1 MRKFRSLPP
10 PSKEE
15 SELLAKI
22 QKEIGIGDYEKWR
35 KKNEKE
41 LDTLNLKDNGSTEQT
56 IAQMALIR
64 KKLALAEKF
73 PQFLTKSEVQGPPA
87 PSVAPAV
94 PTPSPVE
101 VKKKAA
107 EAAVEKESTKEF
119 TEFKARLHGTPPE
132 SASKIFEEM
141 QKKIEYEKGLSLEN
155 ANNLQLKL
163 NELKERYT
171 KDLNKLTE
179 LAGKQLPDICKKL
192 EVKHPPLKD
201 IKFNVD
207 KERLTITFNTNNINH
222 WEDFIKKTLNNTK
235 CLRQGDVDKLI
246 DEQFKDIPQ
255 GEGTSVK
262 SASGYKGDA
271 EILYRALEKLSASE
285 DKKNSSGT

>member
-1 MRKFRSLPP
+1 
-10 PSKEE
+10 
-15 SELLAKI
+15 
-22 QKEIGIGDYEKWR
+22 
-35 KKNEKE
+35 
-41 LDTLNLKDNGSTEQT
+41 
-56 IAQMALIR
+56 
-64 KKLALAEKF
+64 
-73 PQFLTKSEVQGPPA
+73 
-87 PSVAPAV
+87 
-94 PTPSPVE
+94 
-101 VKKKAA
+101 
-107 EAAVEKESTKEF
+107 
-119 TEFKARLHGTPPE
+119 
-132 SASKIFEEM
+132 M

-222 WEDFIKKTLNNTK
+222 WEDFIKKTLNNTQ